1 MIYMNALCGCAEL
14 GLRSFLLRRKIK
26 RRTSYEVLR
35 YLLYILLLAII
46 LSELKRIVK
55 DVLTLKCF

>member
-14 GLRSFLLRRKIK
+14 GLRSFLLRKIK

-35 YLLYILLLAII
+35 CLLYILLLAII
-46 LSELKRIVK
+46 LSQQKRIVK
-55 DVLTLKCF
+55 DVLTLKGY